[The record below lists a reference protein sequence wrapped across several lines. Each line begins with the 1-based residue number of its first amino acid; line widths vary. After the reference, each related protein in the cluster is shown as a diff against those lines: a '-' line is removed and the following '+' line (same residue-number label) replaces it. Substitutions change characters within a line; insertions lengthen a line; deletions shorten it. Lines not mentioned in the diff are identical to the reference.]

1 MAKVPSIS
9 APKID
14 RPRNAFDL
22 SQKHLFSAAPG
33 ILYPVLSLDCITD
46 DKLDVSLAQLVK
58 SMPIVNNPF
67 INCKGILEF
76 FFVPYHQVWHP
87 FDQFQTQMMDFHSQ
101 LYDYSEPLSKVP
113 QTSVSDI
120 KSVISSD
127 SVNNHSD
134 MFGYYRSAGLAVY
147 SDLLGYGLYTDGTM
161 KNGSHHPVPNLLP
174 DKYFPSTNY
183 NLNEFRLA
191 SFNKIY
197 MDYYRKT
204 NYEPYSSHSYS
215 LDNNDS
221 DDFQD
226 NIILKLESTG
236 YKYRNYSLDLIT
248 NAVPS
253 ANLQNNSFAT
263 ANNVLPNTY
272 IRGDN
277 KLTWKPAEAGVTN
290 PSTIDSYAVTN
301 SSTHPDAQTISVS
314 SLKAAFALQKL
325 GSLIG
330 RTEKNWKSQMDA
342 LFGGE
347 QSAGRDDKAIYAG
360 GFDFDINFDDIPN
373 TNGQSYGSQYSTYGN
388 VTSSG
393 NGHISFRCPEHGVF
407 MAIFSIVPIIPYDS
421 TAIDVNNTHLNYQD
435 FYNPIFENIGLQPIS
450 ALSLN
455 QAEPN
460 KFLSWQPRYSE
471 YKSALDRNHMC
482 FNSNLSLSSFTSA
495 RRRSTSP
502 AFDEYNLNM
511 FKINPNCLDSVFA
524 VNFDGSSS
532 TAPFMC
538 DFNFNIVKLS
548 NMQLHNSSLF

>member
-1 MAKVPSIS
+1 MSKVPSIH

-33 ILYPVLSLDCITD
+33 ILYPVLSLDCIKD

-87 FDQFQTQMMDFHSQ
+87 FDQFQTQMMDFHSR
-101 LYDYSEPLSKVP
+101 LYDYTEPLSSVP
-113 QTSVSDI
+113 QTSVSNFKHALTIDQPTPP
-120 KSVISSD
+120 
-127 SVNNHSD
+127 D
-134 MFGYYRSAGLAVY
+134 MFGYYDSFGLAVY
-147 SDLLGYGLYTDGTM
+147 SDLLGYGLYTDGTL
-161 KNGSHHPVPNLLP
+161 KKGTNHKLPNILP
-174 DKYFPSTNY
+174 DKYFPSTDY
-183 NLNEFRLA
+183 NMNQFRIA

-204 NYEPYSSHSYS
+204 NYEPYNAATYS
-215 LDNNDS
+215 LDNNAAS
-221 DDFQD
+221 DYNE
-226 NIILKLESTG
+226 NILVQSGVTG

-253 ANLQNNSFAT
+253 PNLQNNSFAT
-263 ANNVLPNTY
+263 ANNIIPNTY
-272 IRGDN
+272 IQGDN
-277 KLTWKPAEAGVTN
+277 KLTWKPTDAGVSN
-290 PSTIDSYAVTN
+290 PSSIDSYAVSN
-301 SSTHPDAQTISVS
+301 SSTNPAAQSISVS

-330 RTEKNWKSQMDA
+330 RTDKNWKSQMDA
-342 LFGGE
+342 LFGGDMA
-347 QSAGRDDKAIYAG
+347 AGRDDKAIYAG

-373 TNGQSYGSQYSTYGN
+373 TNGDTYGKQYSTYGN
-388 VTSSG
+388 VTSNG

-421 TAIDVNNTHLNYQD
+421 NAIDVNNTHLNYQD

-495 RRRSTSP
+495 RRRSTST

-511 FKINPNCLDSVFA
+511 FKVNPNCLDSVFA

-538 DFNFNIVKLS
+538 DFNFNVVKLS

>member
-1 MAKVPSIS
+1 MGKVPSIK

-33 ILYPVLSLDCITD
+33 ILYPVLSLDCIKD
-46 DKLDVSLAQLVK
+46 DKLDLSLAQLVK
-58 SMPIVNNPF
+58 SMPIINNPF

-87 FDQFQTQMMDFHSQ
+87 FDQFQTQMMDFHSR
-101 LYDYSEPLSKVP
+101 LYDYDDPLSSVP
-113 QTSVSDI
+113 HTSVSTI
-120 KSVISSD
+120 KAQLQRDETTFV
-127 SVNNHSD
+127 D
-134 MFGYYRSAGLAVY
+134 MFGYYPSYGLAVY
-147 SDLLGYGLYTDGTM
+147 SDLLGYGLYTDGTL
-161 KNGSHHPVPNLLP
+161 KAGSNHKIPNLLP
-174 DKYFPSTNY
+174 DKYFPSTDY
-183 NLNEFRLA
+183 IMNEFRIA

-197 MDYYRKT
+197 QDYYRKT
-204 NYEPYSSHSYS
+204 NYEPYVSLSYS
-215 LDNNDS
+215 LDNNDAGDYP
-221 DDFQD
+221 DD
-226 NIILKLESTG
+226 ILTYADVVG

-253 ANLQNNSFAT
+253 PNLQNNSFAT
-263 ANNVLPNTY
+263 ANNIIPNTY
-272 IRGDN
+272 IQGDN
-277 KLTWKPAEAGVTN
+277 HLTWKPFKPGINN
-290 PSTIDSYAVTN
+290 PSSVDTYGVSN
-301 SSTHPDAQTISVS
+301 SSPDGKENSISVS

-342 LFGGE
+342 LFGGDMA
-347 QSAGRDDKAIYAG
+347 AGRDDKAIYAG

-373 TNGQSYGSQYSTYGN
+373 TNGESFGKQYSTYGN

-421 TAIDVNNTHLNYQD
+421 NAIDVNNIHINYQD

-495 RRRSTSP
+495 RRRSTNLS
-502 AFDEYNLNM
+502 FDMYNLNM
-511 FKINPNCLDSVFA
+511 FKVNPNCLDSVFA

-538 DFNFNIVKLS
+538 DFNFNIVKIS

>member
-1 MAKVPSIS
+1 MGKVPSIK

-14 RPRNAFDL
+14 RSRNAFDL

-33 ILYPVLSLDCITD
+33 ILYPVLSLDCIKD
-46 DKLDVSLAQLVK
+46 DKLDISLAQLVK
-58 SMPIVNNPF
+58 SMPIVNSPF

-87 FDQFQTQMMDFHSQ
+87 FDQFQTQMMDFHSR
-101 LYDYSEPLSKVP
+101 LYDYDDPLSSVP
-113 QTSVSDI
+113 LTSVSTI
-120 KSVISSD
+120 KAQLQRDETTFV
-127 SVNNHSD
+127 D
-134 MFGYYRSAGLAVY
+134 MFGYYPSYGLAVY
-147 SDLLGYGLYTDGTM
+147 SDLLGYGLYTDGTL
-161 KNGSHHPVPNLLP
+161 KAGTKHKIPNLLP
-174 DKYFPSTNY
+174 DKYFPSTDY
-183 NLNEFRLA
+183 TMNEFRIA

-197 MDYYRKT
+197 QDYYRKT
-204 NYEPYSSHSYS
+204 NYEPYTSLSYS
-215 LDNNDS
+215 LDNNDA
-221 DDFQD
+221 DDFPSD
-226 NIILKLESTG
+226 ILTYVDVVG

-263 ANNVLPNTY
+263 ANNIIPNTY
-272 IRGDN
+272 IQGDN
-277 KLTWKPAEAGVTN
+277 HLSWKPFKAGINN
-290 PSTIDSYAVTN
+290 PSSVDTYAVAN
-301 SSTHPDAQTISVS
+301 SSPDGKENSISVS

-342 LFGGE
+342 LFGGDMA
-347 QSAGRDDKAIYAG
+347 AGRDDKAIYAG

-373 TNGQSYGSQYSTYGN
+373 TNGETYGKQYSTYGN
-388 VTSSG
+388 VTSNG

-421 TAIDVNNTHLNYQD
+421 NAIDVNNIHINYQD

-495 RRRSTSP
+495 RRRSTKPS
-502 AFDEYNLNM
+502 FDMYNLNM
-511 FKINPNCLDSVFA
+511 FKVNPNCLDSVFA

>member
-1 MAKVPSIS
+1 MGKVPSIK

-33 ILYPVLSLDCITD
+33 ILYPVLSLDCIKD
-46 DKLDVSLAQLVK
+46 DKLDVSLSQLVK

-87 FDQFQTQMMDFHSQ
+87 FDQFQTQMMDFHSR

-113 QTSVSDI
+113 QTSVSSF
-120 KSVISSD
+120 KKMISREE
-127 SVNNHSD
+127 VTPPD
-134 MFGYYRSAGLAVY
+134 MFGYYPSFGLSVY
-147 SDLLGYGLYTDGTM
+147 SDLLGYGLYTDGTL
-161 KNGSHHPVPNLLP
+161 KNGTHHKLPNLLP
-174 DKYFPSTNY
+174 NKYFSSTDFNM
-183 NLNEFRLA
+183 NQFRLA

-204 NYEPYSSHSYS
+204 NYEPYTPTSYS
-215 LDNNDS
+215 LDNNQAGDFS
-221 DDFQD
+221 DDLVQFPEA
-226 NIILKLESTG
+226 IG

-253 ANLQNNSFAT
+253 PNLQNNSFAT
-263 ANNVLPNTY
+263 ANNIIPNTY
-272 IRGDN
+272 IQGDN
-277 KLTWKPAEAGVTN
+277 KLTWKPADAGVTN

-301 SSTHPDAQTISVS
+301 SSTNPPAQSISVS

-342 LFGGE
+342 LFGGDMA
-347 QSAGRDDKAIYAG
+347 AGRDDKAIYAG
-360 GFDFDINFDDIPN
+360 GFDFDINFDDVPN
-373 TNGQSYGSQYSTYGN
+373 TNGDTYGKYYSTYGN

-421 TAIDVNNTHLNYQD
+421 NAIDINNIHINYQD
-435 FYNPIFENIGLQPIS
+435 FYNPIFENIGMQPIS
-450 ALSLN
+450 ALTLN
-455 QAEPN
+455 QSEPTT
-460 KFLSWQPRYSE
+460 FLSWQPRYSE

-482 FNSNLSLSSFTSA
+482 FNSGLSLSSFTSA

-511 FKINPNCLDSVFA
+511 FKVNPNCLDSVFA

-538 DFNFNIVKLS
+538 DFNFNIVKIS